1 MNYAILLAGGTGTR
15 ISSDIPKQYVRAGSH
30 MMITV
35 ALKTLLK
42 CDRIDGLCIVSD
54 TSRRDE
60 IENDIRSCGMD
71 IAKLIS
77 YAGPGSNRQTS
88 AFNGMKELIDKKGM
102 PGEDDT
108 VLIHDAARPLLSKEL
123 LNNIYTALEGHDGVM
138 PVLPMK
144 DTVYLSEDGNRVS
157 GLLDR
162 SKVYAGQ
169 APELF
174 LFKMYYDANV
184 SLMPDKILGVNGAS
198 EPAIMAGM
206 DIAMIPG
213 DEGNFKVTTD
223 ADMDRY
229 LAIVGGTDNG
239 KGVGSP

>member
-1 MNYAILLAGGTGTR
+1 MNYAILLAGGTGNR
-15 ISSDIPKQYVRAGSH
+15 ISSAIPKQYVRAGSH
-30 MMITV
+30 MMITE
-35 ALKTLLK
+35 ALKTLLE
-42 CDRIDGLCIVSD
+42 CNRIDGVCIVSEAA
-54 TSRRDE
+54 RRAD
-60 IENDIRSCGMD
+60 IENDIRSAGLD
-71 IAKLIS
+71 AAKIIS
-77 YAGPGSNRQTS
+77 YADPGVTRQSS
-88 AFNGMKELIDKKGM
+88 AFNGMNELIGKKGE
-102 PGEDDT
+102 PSEQDT
-108 VLIHDAARPLLSKEL
+108 VLVHDAARPLLSKDL
-123 LNNIYTALEGHDGVM
+123 LENIYSALEGHDGVM

-144 DTVYLSEDGNRVS
+144 DTVYLSEDGNKLS

-174 LFKMYYDANV
+174 LYKKYYDANA

-229 LAIVGGTDNG
+229 QAIVGENR
-239 KGVGSP
+239 